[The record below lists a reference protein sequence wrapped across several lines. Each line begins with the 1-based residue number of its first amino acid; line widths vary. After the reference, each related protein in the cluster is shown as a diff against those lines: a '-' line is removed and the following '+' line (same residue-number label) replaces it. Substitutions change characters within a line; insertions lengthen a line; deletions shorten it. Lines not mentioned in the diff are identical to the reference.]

1 MFMRTHLCARIARQ
15 EREVSLCGDYG
26 ELTPDRNRADCLA
39 CQCSWDALELLGL
52 IICITDGAYGNP
64 SGVFYLSQ
72 DAFPN
77 IEFTEKERVEIA
89 RERLNKNRG
98 SGSPYFTCVKC
109 GLQHSRP
116 GWGGALPVKHSKT
129 GALSCSSCFRPLTG
143 CEWTR
148 RASSAAADP
157 TNPG

>member
-1 MFMRTHLCARIARQ
+1 M
-15 EREVSLCGDYG
+15 
-26 ELTPDRNRADCLA
+26 A

-52 IICITDGAYGNP
+52 VICITDGAFGSP

-77 IEFTEKERVEIA
+77 IQFTEKERVEIA

-109 GLQHSRP
+109 GLQHSRSL
-116 GWGGALPVKHSKT
+116 GWRGAQPIEHRRT
-129 GALSCSSCFRPLTG
+129 GQLSCSSCFRPLTG
-143 CEWTR
+143 CAW
-148 RASSAAADP
+148 ASPAAAGP